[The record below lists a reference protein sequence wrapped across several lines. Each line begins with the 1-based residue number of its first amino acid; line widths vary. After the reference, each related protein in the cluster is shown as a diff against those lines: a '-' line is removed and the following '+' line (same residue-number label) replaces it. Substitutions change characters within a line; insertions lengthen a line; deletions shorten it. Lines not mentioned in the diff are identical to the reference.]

1 MKKNLKTLV
10 VLIIILV
17 ALAGCGT
24 SNSQKNYASGGKSI
38 QVNMYKENVKLV
50 KVGFFDFYSYKKI
63 DSLSGTMS
71 VLSNTYNTK
80 KITFQDNRGR
90 VYTVATDKA
99 LADCPSQVKV
109 YLDSA
114 LKKYDTYKRK

>member
-1 MKKNLKTLV
+1 MKKILMTLV
-10 VLIIILV
+10 ASVIIMAALV
-17 ALAGCGT
+17 GCGT

-38 QVNMYKENVKLV
+38 QVNMYKENVKLA

-63 DSLSGTMS
+63 GSLSGTMS

-99 LADCPSQVKV
+99 LADFPSQVKV
-109 YLDSA
+109 YLDSS